1 MVEPAEFV
9 HYEPKY
15 QPQNV
20 LFPPKSTARFNP
32 TILLPTA
39 ILIVTASLPLAL
51 IVPPFASDIT
61 LMVSE
66 CLE

>member
-1 MVEPAEFV
+1 MEPSEFV

-20 LFPPKSTARFNP
+20 LFPAKSTARFNP
-32 TILLPTA
+32 PILLPAA

-66 CLE
+66 YSE

>member
-1 MVEPAEFV
+1 MEPAEFV
-9 HYEPKY
+9 HCESKY
-15 QPQNV
+15 LPQNV
-20 LFPPKSTARFNP
+20 LIPAKSTARFNP
-32 TILLPTA
+32 PNLLPTA

-66 CLE
+66 CFE